1 MASDRSDNES
11 DADAFVDA
19 SDTFVEDAE
28 GKPTSYR
35 YSTAIL
41 SSLARNAS
49 EIVSMFSS
57 SLDNK
62 ESTSQNDSRDISKDK
77 LSSVPEISITD
88 MSNGDG
94 DDEYNDKQELI
105 ENDDASSVN
114 SDTPQNDNKDS
125 VTNKNSDNNEPID
138 VTVYVKD
145 LDTGKNIPA
154 SYLEEE
160 IKKSNNGN
168 IDPLSFHI
176 LKRSGSLNEYQY
188 EHRRKDDSDDEGGK
202 TQDGKSYNRWV
213 KGYLEKFCNF
223 LIQFK

>member
-1 MASDRSDNES
+1 MTSDRSDNES

-19 SDTFVEDAE
+19 SDTFVEDAD

-35 YSTAIL
+35 YSAAIL

-49 EIVSMFSS
+49 GIVSMLSS
-57 SLDNK
+57 SSDNK
-62 ESTSQNDSRDISKDK
+62 EQHKEQNNSREILKDG
-77 LSSVPEISITD
+77 LPVIPEISITD

-94 DDEYNDKQELI
+94 DDNKQEEVI
-105 ENDDASSVN
+105 E
-114 SDTPQNDNKDS
+114 SDTSSANTDISQKDNKDP
-125 VTNKNSDNNEPID
+125 VTNNNSDNNEPID

-176 LKRSGSLNEYQY
+176 LKRSGSINEYQY
-188 EHRRKDDSDDEGGK
+188 EHRKKDDSDDEGGK
-202 TQDGKSYNRWV
+202 GDGKSSNR
-213 KGYLEKFCNF
+213 
-223 LIQFK
+223 